1 MAKQC
6 WSDIDEIERV
16 HHLNHIQLVLCK
28 TASFS
33 ISLPS
38 PSKCIDDDDGG
49 ADNDVVG
56 GGDGELHQC
65 NVGDPKQYGG
75 WGPTRG
81 CQKWRNLG
89 GGTVGS

>member
-6 WSDIDEIERV
+6 WSDIDEIEGV

-49 ADNDVVG
+49 GNVDDPPTASIVG
-56 GGDGELHQC
+56 K
-65 NVGDPKQYGG
+65 PKQYGG

-89 GGTVGS
+89 GGTFGS